1 MSNEKKVA
9 IIGVGNIGT
18 AIATNTVKG
27 NRPVILA
34 SRKLEDAEALSN
46 KLGDLATAAEIPDAI
61 NQADIVVVAVWFNS
75 IQEVFTTYKKELEGK
90 IIIDPSNA
98 IAVDDKGNVTKTIP
112 DNESA
117 GQINAQ
123 NLPKNATLVKAMG
136 SLSAHS
142 LATASFQQPNEAVLF
157 YATDNTDID
166 TDVEKFIHDNGYE
179 ALRVGKL
186 DQSRRIEVLGDL
198 NEFSIKK
205 TVDLDEAK
213 TKI

>member
-34 SRKLEDAEALSN
+34 SRKREDAEALSN

-123 NLPKNATLVKAMG
+123 NLPKNAVLVKAMG

>member
-75 IQEVFTTYKKELEGK
+75 IQEVFTTYEKELEGK

>member
-123 NLPKNATLVKAMG
+123 NLPKNAVLVKAMG

>member
-1 MSNEKKVA
+1 M
-9 IIGVGNIGT
+9 
-18 AIATNTVKG
+18 
-27 NRPVILA
+27 
-34 SRKLEDAEALSN
+34 
-46 KLGDLATAAEIPDAI
+46 
-61 NQADIVVVAVWFNS
+61 
-75 IQEVFTTYKKELEGK
+75 EGK

-123 NLPKNATLVKAMG
+123 NLPKNAVLVKAMG